1 MSSLEFD
8 LNTLQTIPLF
18 NNIINSL
25 HDGVLIAD
33 QEGYVK
39 YVNTAY
45 LRLTGVTSR
54 DVLDKRIE
62 EVRRGARLP
71 EVLKTGKAL
80 LGIRRKVGNIE
91 YIADISPILL
101 NNKVVGAISI
111 VRDITEITELSS
123 KLKDY
128 THKVQELHNKVREIH
143 QAHYD
148 FGDIIGKSREIEKVK
163 GMALRVAAG
172 DAPVL
177 ILGESGS
184 GKELF
189 AHAIHKASPR
199 SKQPLRRD
207 QLLGLPASPA
217 VERTLR
223 LRGGGLHGRG
233 QGGQA
238 GPLRAGP
245 RRDALS
251 RRDRRHGVRPPGQAA
266 ENPRDGRVH
275 ADRRDEAHQGGRP
288 DRFRHEQGPGKADP
302 RNEVPRGS
310 VLSPQRDRHPDPP
323 AEDAP
328 GGHPRAGRISP
339 GQAGRQDEQEIYRL
353 GGGPRHTQSI
363 SLPRE
368 CPGAFQHPGICGKH
382 LRDADDPAERSSD
395 LLENQVPAGAPGGPF
410 RHPQDVGERG
420 HHGGPEE
427 FRHIRGGQAQGPPGT
442 SASPWR
448 RSTTRSGS
456 TTSERERSGRLPR
469 RRTSTLTPTLS

>member
-1 MSSLEFD
+1 MSSLVFD

-71 EVLKTGKAL
+71 EVLKTGKPL

-91 YIADISPILL
+91 YIADISPIIL
-101 NNKVVGAISI
+101 NNRVVGAISI

-128 THKVQELHNKVREIH
+128 THKVQELHNRVREIH

-148 FGDIIGKSREIEKVK
+148 FGDIIGRSREIEKVK

-199 SKQPLRRD
+199 SNNLRRD
-207 QLLGLPASPA
+207 QLLGFPPHLLSS
-217 VERTLR
+217 ELF
-223 LRGGGLHGRG
+223 GYEEGLSQRR
-233 QGGQA
+233 QGWQA

-245 RRDALS
+245 WGYALS

-266 ENPRDGRVH
+266 
-275 ADRRDEAHQGGRP
+275 
-288 DRFRHEQGPGKADP
+288 
-302 RNEVPRGS
+302 
-310 VLSPQRDRHPDPP
+310 
-323 AEDAP
+323 
-328 GGHPRAGRISP
+328 
-339 GQAGRQDEQEIYRL
+339 
-353 GGGPRHTQSI
+353 
-363 SLPRE
+363 
-368 CPGAFQHPGICGKH
+368 
-382 LRDADDPAERSSD
+382 
-395 LLENQVPAGAPGGPF
+395 
-410 RHPQDVGERG
+410 
-420 HHGGPEE
+420 
-427 FRHIRGGQAQGPPGT
+427 
-442 SASPWR
+442 
-448 RSTTRSGS
+448 
-456 TTSERERSGRLPR
+456 
-469 RRTSTLTPTLS
+469 